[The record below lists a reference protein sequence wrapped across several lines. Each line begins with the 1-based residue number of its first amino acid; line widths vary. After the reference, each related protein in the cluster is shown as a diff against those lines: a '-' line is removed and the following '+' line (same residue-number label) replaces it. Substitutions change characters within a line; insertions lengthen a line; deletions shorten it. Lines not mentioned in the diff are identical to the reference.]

1 MENNFIFLTS
11 QNLLFAA
18 MLMAVNIGLSIIIR
32 LGMAKQWIIASLRM
46 TVQLLF
52 VGFILDWIFALNN
65 PLWILVVGLLMTSVA
80 SITAV
85 GRTRR
90 RFAEIYLSSF
100 VSVLGTAFF
109 IMFFALKGILHIDP
123 WYSPQYL
130 FPLLGMVLGNTING
144 ISLGLDSFMDS
155 LSVRRKE
162 VEMLLSLGATSME
175 AANELIRDALRTSLI
190 PTINSMLVMGI
201 VSLPGMMTG
210 QILAGVSPGEAVRYQ
225 IFVVLIIATAA
236 ALSSTA
242 VIFLAFRALFSSSH
256 QLLFDRLK
264 NVT

>member
-1 MENNFIFLTS
+1 M
-11 QNLLFAA
+11 
-18 MLMAVNIGLSIIIR
+18 G
-32 LGMAKQWIIASLRM
+32 KQWIIASLRM
-46 TVQLLF
+46 TAQLLL
-52 VGFILDWIFALNN
+52 VGFLLDWVFALNN
-65 PLWILVVGLLMTSVA
+65 PVWILGVALFMTTIA

-85 GRTRR
+85 GRTSK
-90 RFAEIYLSSF
+90 RFAEIYVSSF

-109 IMFFALKGILHIDP
+109 IMFFALKGILQIDP

-144 ISLGLDSFMDS
+144 ISLGLDRFMDS

-162 VEMLLSLGATSME
+162 VELSLGATSWE

-225 IFVVLIIATAA
+225 IIVVFIIAAAA
-236 ALSSTA
+236 ALGSTA
-242 VIFLAFRALFSSSH
+242 VIVLAFRALFSSRH
-256 QLLFDRLK
+256 QLLFDRLR
-264 NVT
+264 NVN

>member
-1 MENNFIFLTS
+1 MENNYIFLTS
-11 QNLLFAA
+11 EQLLFASV
-18 MLMAVNIGLSIIIR
+18 LMAINICLSIIIR
-32 LGMAKQWIIASLRM
+32 LGMVKQWIIASLRM
-46 TVQLLF
+46 TAQLLL
-52 VGFILDWIFALNN
+52 VGFLLDWVFALNN
-65 PLWILVVGLLMTSVA
+65 PVWILGVALFMTTIA

-85 GRTRR
+85 GRTNK

-109 IMFFALKGILHIDP
+109 IMFFALKGILQIDP

-144 ISLGLDSFMDS
+144 ISLGLDRFMDS

-162 VEMLLSLGATSME
+162 VEMLLSLGATSWE

-225 IFVVLIIATAA
+225 IIVVFIIAAAA
-236 ALSSTA
+236 ALGSTA
-242 VIFLAFRALFSSSH
+242 VIVLAFRALFSSRH
-256 QLLFDRLK
+256 QLLFDRLR
-264 NVT
+264 NVN